1 MTNEEQE
8 AYDDG
13 IWDMWDCIRDI
24 VRMGKDNRRRLF
36 RETNVLKIVKEYNP
50 WEVIRIV
57 ETYKKQQKLKN
68 NEYVKEISKLQ
79 TYKLHENSKKM
90 VLLNEVIGILIDEKE
105 SEE

>member
-57 ETYKKQQKLKN
+57 ETYKKQQRLKN
-68 NEYVKEISKLQ
+68 SGYAEEISKLQ
-79 TYKLHENSKKM
+79 TYTLHINGEKM
-90 VLLNEVIGILIDEKE
+90 VLLKDVIGILTDER
-105 SEE
+105 SD